1 MILILGARDQL
12 RDLAIKHV
20 IQPKTPGFH
29 FAKHDIGPL
38 TVLIRNFKLHVH
50 FLFFGGGGVPYD
62 ILLNMQRRQ

>member
-1 MILILGARDQL
+1 MILILGAGDS
-12 RDLAIKHV
+12 AET
-20 IQPKTPGFH
+20 PPGFH